1 MSLPAGARVET
12 ILASNHPQAAVR
24 SLPAQDL
31 YLTVLEAGLD
41 EASPLLPLASLPQLE
56 FFLDIDGWDKD
67 TLDIDRVCRWL
78 IAFSEADPALVGR
91 VISEADESL
100 VVHLVSRLVFIYKND
115 ESADPRYW
123 PPDRAVTTID
133 STYQIEAKEHTPVE
147 AFDALHEALKVL
159 RARSTH
165 AFEALLEQVMWS
177 IPAEM
182 EQQAY
187 ESRASR
193 LAEKGFPELGESLE
207 VWAAGAEPLREL
219 RARLKQ
225 KAVQM
230 ALPPVENHALPVT
243 AAAAASAPLLARL
256 GATLPLPQQ
265 EALLHGLVRVG
276 NRFAVSSLSHLGDPE
291 THRLALD
298 TALAHA
304 NLGLAELTESENE
317 DAARRALAGLSAAEI
332 VRVGTGAVQ
341 SRAYRARRC
350 RDGWL
355 ARVPLARVRLD
366 EELNAPL
373 FGLLSAR
380 PFYSLD
386 TQPRPFRER
395 ADLQRVDAWL
405 DGLDQLGEFL
415 EQRWNL
421 GPGRDLPELD
431 RLPADRLDLEYLDW
445 STCLITALARDAVGD
460 PARPLPFALAEVAR
474 ALNALDAARVSSTCR
489 SWGIE
494 ALAPLLL
501 ARLAEEWTPRQREL
515 PIDPRFVRLVLL
527 ADENAR

>member
-1 MSLPAGARVET
+1 MSLPAGPRVES
-12 ILASNHPQAAVR
+12 ILASTHPQDAVR

-67 TLDIDRVCRWL
+67 NLDIDRVCRWL

-91 VISEADESL
+91 IISEADESL

-147 AFDALHEALKVL
+147 AFDALHEALKIL

-207 VWAAGAEPLREL
+207 VWAAGAEPLRAL

-225 KAVQM
+225 KAVQ
-230 ALPPVENHALPVT
+230 AVLPPVENHALPVT
-243 AAAAASAPLLARL
+243 AAASSSAPLLARL

-304 NLGLAELTESENE
+304 NLGLAELTESESE
-317 DAARRALAGLSAAEI
+317 EAARRALAGLSAAEI

-341 SRAYRARRC
+341 SRAYRARLC
-350 RDGWL
+350 RDGWI
-355 ARVPLARVRLD
+355 ARVPFAQPRLD
-366 EELNAPL
+366 EELQAPL
-373 FGLLSAR
+373 VGLLSAR
-380 PFYSLD
+380 PFYSLNA
-386 TQPRPFRER
+386 QPRPFRER

-405 DGLDQLGEFL
+405 DALEQLGAFL
-415 EQRWNL
+415 EQRWKL
-421 GPGRDLPELD
+421 GPGCDLPELSP
-431 RLPADRLDLEYLDW
+431 LPAARRDLEDIDW
-445 STCLITALARDAVGD
+445 SACLMTALARDAVGEA
-460 PARPLPFALAEVAR
+460 ARPKPFAAGEAAV
-474 ALNALDAARVSSTCR
+474 ALNALDAARVSSTCH
-489 SWGIE
+489 SWGIP
-494 ALAPLLL
+494 ALTPLLL
-501 ARLAEEWTPRQREL
+501 ARLADDWTALERDQ
-515 PIDPRFVRLVLL
+515 PIDPRFVRLILI
-527 ADENAR
+527 AGDGAR